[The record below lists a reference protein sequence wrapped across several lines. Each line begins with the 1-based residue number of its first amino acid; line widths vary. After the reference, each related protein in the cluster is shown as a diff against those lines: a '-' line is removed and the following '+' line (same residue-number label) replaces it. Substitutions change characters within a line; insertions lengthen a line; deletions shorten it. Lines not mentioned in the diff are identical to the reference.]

1 LKKKLRLKNKEQIKY
16 RIGLKRFLNNL
27 KRKKKKKQRRK
38 SEHQNYLRAK
48 KELKSDFSYQ
58 NQIDK
63 WLPSSLSY
71 ILGNEKTKFT
81 DKIDNNRVYKD
92 TYNIKV
98 PKIFSLIDN
107 GKESYEFIRNLTLNI
122 LFDKY
127 KTVEIDYINC
137 ERVELSAQ
145 IYTDM
150 ILRDL
155 DKLIKRRNNNRYTQT
170 KLTTLTGININ
181 NENIQKLLFS
191 VGSPA
196 IIMSK
201 GFRKYDDIIPY
212 KLCVHNKEFNKLENA
227 KRKEVD
233 STEMVD
239 YVIDSLA
246 TLDKKLTPDRI
257 EDLSV
262 VIGEILINAEEHS
275 TTNYR
280 YSTGYFQKHEI
291 EDENYGIFNLA
302 IMNFGETIYEK
313 FKSPN
318 CTNVKI
324 KNRMTE
330 LSNQYTK
337 NKFWSSA
344 FEEESLW
351 TLYALQQGITSVSI
365 NSSKRGNGS
374 IQFIEGFFNLKG
386 TNENADK
393 LSRMAIISGNTTIL
407 FDGKYGIQNKI
418 IGKEK
423 FKVMTF
429 NKSNNIEDKPDNKY
443 VKYNDNYFPG
453 TLISARIL
461 INKDD
466 VI

>member
-1 LKKKLRLKNKEQIKY
+1 
-16 RIGLKRFLNNL
+16 
-27 KRKKKKKQRRK
+27 
-38 SEHQNYLRAK
+38 
-48 KELKSDFSYQ
+48 
-58 NQIDK
+58 
-63 WLPSSLSY
+63 
-71 ILGNEKTKFT
+71 
-81 DKIDNNRVYKD
+81 
-92 TYNIKV
+92 
-98 PKIFSLIDN
+98 
-107 GKESYEFIRNLTLNI
+107 
-122 LFDKY
+122 
-127 KTVEIDYINC
+127 
-137 ERVELSAQ
+137 
-145 IYTDM
+145 
-150 ILRDL
+150 
-155 DKLIKRRNNNRYTQT
+155 
-170 KLTTLTGININ
+170 
-181 NENIQKLLFS
+181 
-191 VGSPA
+191 
-196 IIMSK
+196 MSK

>member
-1 LKKKLRLKNKEQIKY
+1 LKNKEQIKY
-16 RIGLKRFLNNL
+16 RIGLKRFLNSL
-27 KRKKKKKQRRK
+27 KRKKKKKEKKRR
-38 SEHQNYLRAK
+38 EHENYLKAK
-48 KELKSDFSYQ
+48 KELDDDFSYQ
-58 NQIDK
+58 NQIEK
-63 WLPSSLSY
+63 WLPPSLSY

-81 DKIDNNRVYKD
+81 DKLDNSKVFKD
-92 TYNIKV
+92 TYTLKV
-98 PKIFSLIDN
+98 PKIFSLIEN
-107 GKESYEFIRNLTLNI
+107 GKESYNFIRDLTINI

-127 KTVEIDYINC
+127 KTIEIDYQNC
-137 ERVELSAQ
+137 ERIELSAQ
-145 IYTDM
+145 IYSDM

-155 DKLIKRRNNNRYTQT
+155 DKFIKRRNNNRQTQT
-170 KLTTLTGININ
+170 RIGTLSGININ

-196 IIMSK
+196 IITAK

-227 KRKEVD
+227 KRKEID

-246 TLDKKLTPDRI
+246 TLDKKLTSDSI

-262 VIGEILINAEEHS
+262 IIGEILINAEEHS
-275 TTNYR
+275 TTKYR

-291 EDENYGIFNLA
+291 DGENFGVFNLA

-318 CTNVKI
+318 CTNYKI

-330 LSNQYTK
+330 LSSQYTK
-337 NKFWSSA
+337 NNFWSSA

-351 TLYALQQGITSVSI
+351 TLYALQQGITSVSV

-386 TNENADK
+386 IKEKADEI
-393 LSRMAIISGNTTIL
+393 SRMAIISGNTTIL
-407 FDGKYGIQNKI
+407 FDGKYGIQNKT
-418 IGKEK
+418 IGKEN

-443 VKYNDNYFPG
+443 VKFNDNYFPG
-453 TLISARIL
+453 TIISARIL

-466 VI
+466 II